1 MAAQVEE
8 RVTLGRMRT
17 PPDRLAVLGVPD
29 LNEMPRHDLSV
40 PTHAQSRPAGG
51 EEAILEVRRFLQQ
64 GRRLVQKLQPMGRG
78 RHGEGVGAGFDE
90 GMAGDRRGRRMMLVI
105 TDAGLEAIGVDAD
118 ETTSNRPTPTK
129 MRAKSKKSRTA
140 ARQSTKR
147 ALLINLLKRKKGAAT
162 EMLVESLDWLPHD
175 QGNYG

>member
-1 MAAQVEE
+1 
-8 RVTLGRMRT
+8 
-17 PPDRLAVLGVPD
+17 
-29 LNEMPRHDLSV
+29 
-40 PTHAQSRPAGG
+40 
-51 EEAILEVRRFLQQ
+51 
-64 GRRLVQKLQPMGRG
+64 
-78 RHGEGVGAGFDE
+78 
-90 GMAGDRRGRRMMLVI
+90 MMLVI